1 MATTLPGIFESM
13 EYGPAPESDKRALA
27 WIAEY
32 GASFGHHVNGAWTKP
47 AKRAQ
52 FDVINPA
59 TGEVIPRVAQG
70 TKSEQEALHL
80 TEAWYEAESF
90 YQHSR
95 VCKHYLYALA
105 RA

>member
-59 TGEVIPRVAQG
+59 TGEVIARVAQG
-70 TKSEQEALHL
+70 TKSDVEA
-80 TEAWYEAESF
+80 A
-90 YQHSR
+90 
-95 VCKHYLYALA
+95 
-105 RA
+105 